1 MLAKELNDKSTVL
14 AGVKDKT
21 KAYVEKL
28 KKDKAAA
35 VAALE
40 EQVGIRVRATH
51 VVGVNRDAFRL
62 KNRKHTMRLSRA
74 GEKKTTVYKCDMPAA
89 TAVLSLGSSGG
100 YPLEGG
106 FVFWLP
112 LSAALFQWCGVAR
125 QDTLARSEPRP

>member
-1 MLAKELNDKSTVL
+1 MPLLGTFFFLRFQEKAALAKELNDKSTVL

-28 KKDKAAA
+28 NKDKAAA

-74 GEKKTTVYKCDMPAA
+74 GEKKRLCTSVTCRRPLPFCHSVLPADI
-89 TAVLSLGSSGG
+89 L
-100 YPLEGG
+100 
-106 FVFWLP
+106 
-112 LSAALFQWCGVAR
+112 
-125 QDTLARSEPRP
+125 